1 MTSPTGPPSAT
12 TTCGSS
18 ASLELTDEASVFKTK
33 ALSKLGPEPW
43 DLTEEDFY
51 RGLQKRK
58 NTKIKE
64 ALLDQ
69 TLIAGLGNIYDDET
83 LYAAKVNPKR
93 PAGTIRKEE
102 AASLL
107 KEARR
112 ILESHP

>member
-1 MTSPTGPPSAT
+1 
-12 TTCGSS
+12 
-18 ASLELTDEASVFKTK
+18 
-33 ALSKLGPEPW
+33 
-43 DLTEEDFY
+43 
-51 RGLQKRK
+51 
-58 NTKIKE
+58 
-64 ALLDQ
+64 LDQ

-112 ILESHP
+112 ILEKAIA